1 MCIYIDTFFCL
12 DAEHTPEIDVLNAA
26 QSGATSKELPE
37 QVDYLIQH
45 LGQDTALADKWKLI
59 NVFIG
64 FNDASVSCIPGR
76 NVTEYKNNVKEALEQ
91 LISQVD
97 YAFINL
103 SKWWHRR

>member
-1 MCIYIDTFFCL
+1 VYTKSPSR
-12 DAEHTPEIDVLNAA
+12 PEIDVLNAA

-45 LGQDTALADKWKLI
+45 LGQGIKLANEWKMI

-64 FNDASVSCIPGR
+64 FNDASVSCVPGR
-76 NVTEYKNNVKEALEQ
+76 NVTEYRNNVKEALEQ
-91 LISQVD
+91 LIEQVD

-103 SKWWHRR
+103 SKWQHGR